1 MDLNKQGLTPSQEK
15 RWEKYYPAGFQE
27 VLSQE
32 MPKETLWQ
40 YVEREL
46 KKDQDQH
53 DAIVYFGRHIKRSEL
68 IESVYQWARMLKGM
82 GVIPGDEIL
91 FFCPTTPEA
100 LYLLFAANMIGAVV
114 IMPNLS
120 SALDVLPNTVGNAKV
135 AFVIDILED
144 KLTDVLAKEQFKH
157 VVVLDATSSMKTP
170 LKQFLGLMNS
180 VKNHEARHR
189 EKYITL
195 QKALKKYGN
204 YHGQL
209 QAPAVK
215 NKSVFMFS
223 SGGTSVHGKAKQI
236 GMSDAGMLKM
246 IRAGHAFS
254 MFEGSPF
261 VPGARCLVQLP
272 PFVCTGL
279 VILMIFPLMK
289 GMTVYMDPRL
299 NQDNFNK
306 QILTIKP
313 QITLVPGRLWEGF
326 FLHVEKMIAAGKK
339 PDLSFFIMPIMGGEG
354 CTPEALKFMNDLLEQ
369 CNSKTPLISGYGMTE
384 VFGVASLDFI
394 PGVFERDYSRWAI
407 SVGYP
412 MLGVTVGVFDEQ
424 GNELGY
430 NQRGELWI
438 KSPSMSTGYY
448 HNKELTEHVMID
460 GWVHSGDYVEI
471 GDDGKIYIYG
481 RMQQHVK
488 DADGNVVYLF
498 DIANQLRQD
507 PAVRDSIVCSI
518 DDDPNDVHVVAH
530 LTINDDCQDSE
541 ETIIVRLDKMMK
553 EKLPK
558 GVKIDGY
565 RLYHGLFEVSLVCK
579 KNRNYYRKIY
589 DGYRIP
595 ENGKLKEISFKKIES
610 NNN

>member
-1 MDLNKQGLTPSQEK
+1 MEIKEQGHKPSQEK

-27 VLSQE
+27 ILSQK
-32 MPKETLWQ
+32 MPRETLWQ

-46 KKDQDQH
+46 KKDQDEH

-82 GVIPGDEIL
+82 GIIPGDEIL
-91 FFCPTTPEA
+91 FFCPTIPEA

-120 SALDVLPNTVGNAKV
+120 SARNVLPNTVGNAKV
-135 AFVIDILED
+135 AFVVDVLED
-144 KLTDVLAKEQFKH
+144 MLTDVLAKDQFKH
-157 VVVLDATSSMKTP
+157 VIVLDATTSMKTP
-170 LKQFLGLMNS
+170 LKQILGLANGI
-180 VKNHEARHR
+180 KNYKARHR

-195 QKALKKYGN
+195 KKALKEYGN
-204 YHGQL
+204 YHGTL
-209 QAPAVK
+209 QAPCEEGK
-215 NKSVFMFS
+215 PVFMFS
-223 SGGTSVHGKAKQI
+223 SGGTSVHGRAKQI
-236 GMSDAGMLKM
+236 GMSNRGMLNM
-246 IRAGHAFS
+246 VRSGQAFCL
-254 MFEGSPF
+254 FKGSPF
-261 VPGARCLVQLP
+261 VAGGRCLVQLP

-279 VILMIFPLMK
+279 VILMIFPLVK

-299 NQDNFNK
+299 NQDNFIK
-306 QILTIKP
+306 QILKVKP

-326 FLHVEKMIAAGKK
+326 FMHIEKMIAEGQN
-339 PDLSFFIMPIMGGEG
+339 PDLSFFVMPIMGGEG
-354 CTPEALKFMNDLLEQ
+354 CTPEALKAMNEVLIK
-369 CNSKTPLISGYGMTE
+369 CNAPSPLISGYGMTE

-448 HNKELTEHVMID
+448 HNQEATKQVMVD
-460 GWVHSGDYVEI
+460 GWVHSGDYAEI

-518 DDDPNDVHVVAH
+518 EDDPNDVHVVAH
-530 LTINDDCQDSE
+530 LTLNDDCQDSE
-541 ETIIVRLDKMMK
+541 ETIIVRLEKMMK
-553 EKLPK
+553 ETLPK
-558 GVKIDGY
+558 GLKIDGY

-589 DGYRIP
+589 DGYLIP
-595 ENGKLKEISFKKIES
+595 ENGKLKEVSFKKIES
-610 NNN
+610 NK